1 MFFQKFSSSTSALF
15 VSLIITA
22 LGFLFFNQ
30 RFQDAPSLLN
40 TFTYDAQMYLNMTNK
55 IEVPGPFS
63 CRILLPV
70 LAKLL
75 PLKSLYSIFFINFI
89 SFIFLFYGL
98 IKMLES
104 FSIDRKVIIF
114 TLGIFFSTYSVA
126 YNFTNPFLTDLPALA
141 TMIFFINSI
150 IKFQFVT
157 SLFWFVSSLLF
168 RETIIV
174 LAPLF
179 FITFSLK
186 KSISACIF
194 ILLIYTIPKFL
205 ISGDILCSFNAPIS
219 FHLLFDIE
227 FLTKTILSYGVLWI
241 VGILGLTSLKNYK
254 GHLFKVGSGLLILSL
269 VGSILSSFKSVTDIT
284 RMYFLAL
291 PILTLGS
298 TFFIKKISLQRH
310 SFLYLVALFLAGFL
324 LSIGFFP
331 NILIHGDFNS
341 LKEFARSNIY
351 ILILGFFIQFII
363 LIFLVRIYFK

>member
-1 MFFQKFSSSTSALF
+1 
-15 VSLIITA
+15 
-22 LGFLFFNQ
+22 
-30 RFQDAPSLLN
+30 
-40 TFTYDAQMYLNMTNK
+40 
-55 IEVPGPFS
+55 
-63 CRILLPV
+63 
-70 LAKLL
+70 
-75 PLKSLYSIFFINFI
+75 
-89 SFIFLFYGL
+89 
-98 IKMLES
+98 MLES

-141 TMIFFINSI
+141 TMIFYINSI
-150 IKFQFVT
+150 IKLRFVS
-157 SLFWFVSSLLF
+157 SLFWLGSSLLF
-168 RETIIV
+168 RETAIV
-174 LAPLF
+174 LLPLF

-186 KSISACIF
+186 KNIF
-194 ILLIYTIPKFL
+194 ASFLILLIYTIPKLL
-205 ISGDILCSFNAPIS
+205 ISGDIHCGFHSLIS

-227 FLTKTILSYGVLWI
+227 FLTKTILSYGVLWF

-254 GHLFKVGSGLLILSL
+254 GHLFKVGCGLLILSL

-298 TFFIKKISLQRH
+298 AFFIKKVSLQRY
-310 SFLYLVALFLAGFL
+310 SFLYLVALLLAGFL

-363 LIFLVRIYFK
+363 LTFIVRIYFK